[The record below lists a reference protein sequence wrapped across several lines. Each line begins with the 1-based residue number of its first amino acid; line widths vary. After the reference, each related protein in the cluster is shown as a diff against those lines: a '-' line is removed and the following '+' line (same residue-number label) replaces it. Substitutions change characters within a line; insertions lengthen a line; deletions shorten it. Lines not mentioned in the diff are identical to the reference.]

1 MVFGIISWKT
11 LIFLCVGIFAANF
24 VDAIAGGGG
33 VISVPVY
40 MLTGLPMQNVYACN
54 KLTAAMG
61 TTFASFKYI
70 KEKAVNWVVA
80 VISAVCAVI
89 GARIATVIF
98 MNTSSDTMKKIV
110 VCVLPFA
117 AAFLLLKRDFGEQSG
132 FEELPKNKVYIISA
146 LTGLLVAFYD
156 GLIGPGTGTIAMM
169 IFSSV
174 LKLDLKTSSGT
185 AKVFNLASNWS
196 SAISFMIAGY
206 TIWPLALT
214 TTVFSILGGRIG
226 AALALKK
233 GTKFIKIIM
242 TVVIVMLLIKLA
254 ADIF

>member
-1 MVFGIISWKT
+1 M

-70 KEKAVNWVVA
+70 KEKAVNWTAA
-80 VISAVCAVI
+80 VISAVFAVI

-98 MNTSSDTMKKIV
+98 MNTSSDTMKKVV

-132 FEELPKNKVYIISA
+132 FEELPKNKVYIVSA

-196 SAISFMIAGY
+196 SAISFMLEGY

-214 TTVFSILGGRIG
+214 TVVFSMLGGRAG
-226 AALALKK
+226 AALAIKK
-233 GTKFIKIIM
+233 GTKFIKVIM

-254 ADIF
+254 SDIF